1 MINIVVSLN
10 PKLCIRNLF
19 GIAPRQSLKESKM
32 QIRYKIQS
40 IFVLFLCLLFIL
52 PVVFAQNTDLLKSDI
67 YSKLKC
73 CPCRES
79 FDKCTCPEAKEMK
92 AYIDALLESGASK
105 EDIFYKVAKKF
116 SLNTILDT
124 QMKAEVEK
132 RLIEDAGKKRPQFSF
147 DSSVFNFGE
156 VSKKQGKVSKIFKFT
171 NKGSVPLIIKSMKTS
186 CPCASVSL
194 KVNKVKS
201 PYFGTEG
208 SPGDWQSEIK
218 PQESGELELMV
229 DFASAHVQT
238 GKLIRDASLISNDP
252 VYPEVTVRVEAE
264 VKD

>member
-1 MINIVVSLN
+1 MVMAHGKMPAILLGNFKYI
-10 PKLCIRNLF
+10 I
-19 GIAPRQSLKESKM
+19 LKESRM

-52 PVVFAQNTDLLKSDI
+52 PVVFAQNNDGLKSEV

-73 CPCRES
+73 CACQVS
-79 FDKCTCPEAKEMK
+79 FDKCSCPEAKEMK
-92 AYIDALLESGASK
+92 AYIDALLENGMRK
-105 EDIFYKVAKKF
+105 EEIFYKVAKRF
-116 SLNTILDT
+116 SLNTILDAQT
-124 QMKAEVEK
+124 KTEVEK
-132 RLIEDAGKKRPQFSF
+132 RLIEEVGKERPQLSF
-147 DSSVFNFGE
+147 DSTIFNFGE

-171 NKGSVPLIIKSMKTS
+171 NKGNAPLIIKSMKTS

-194 KVNKVKS
+194 KVNKTKS

-208 SPGDWQSEIK
+208 SPRDWQSEIK
-218 PQESGELELMV
+218 PQESGELGLMV
-229 DFASAHVQT
+229 DLASPHVKI

-252 VYPEVTVRVEAE
+252 VYPEVAVRVEAE